1 MCHNC
6 SRSFVLSPDST
17 RCDPC
22 AAGKFGASPGVC
34 TNCTAGRYEDSKGS
48 LGCKSCA
55 RGQSQEQRGQIECSP
70 CVKGTFANTTLLDQC
85 YDCPKGY
92 FMEYP
97 GSASCFSC
105 SPGKFAP
112 VPNSSKCEDCPRG
125 YLQDQP
131 KKSFCDKVKAGQ
143 VVAEGGSASIQ
154 VPLGSKI
161 CDDNSGCNDN
171 SQFEACAAGT
181 YGEKPTPTNQCY
193 DCEAGKSSSQ
203 GATNCQAW

>member
-1 MCHNC
+1 
-6 SRSFVLSPDST
+6 
-17 RCDPC
+17 
-22 AAGKFGASPGVC
+22 
-34 TNCTAGRYEDSKGS
+34 
-48 LGCKSCA
+48 
-55 RGQSQEQRGQIECSP
+55 
-70 CVKGTFANTTLLDQC
+70 
-85 YDCPKGY
+85 
-92 FMEYP
+92 MEYP

-161 CDDNSGCNDN
+161 CDDNSGCNSN
-171 SQFEACAAGT
+171 SLFEACAAGK
-181 YGEKPTPTNQCY
+181 YGNLTPTNQCY

-203 GATNCQAW
+203 GATNCQAWYVVNIFFFLLSFSPSFFVHEINPPSFFHFFSHVLPSFQSPPTATRENSTISLAKCVPSAHPASSKIKTTTQVFRA